1 MIKGKSPVGETGLLG
16 GSSLKD
22 RIQRA
27 FKSSHVKGRAV
38 KGWRRELNIKQRDEN
53 IRIFLERTGG
63 QR

>member
-1 MIKGKSPVGETGLLG
+1 MIKGKSPVGETGLG
-16 GSSLKD
+16 RGSGLKD
-22 RIQRA
+22 RIQKT